1 MIRRFLVAACAVM
14 SFAMFGPAVSAFAAD
29 VTLYE
34 VTENMK
40 LKTLRASTLRR
51 QATSALTGTA
61 AAGSPLCPLPVACVI
76 NATGSDDIEVVS
88 GLGTFKG
95 KWSTV
100 LHGDNDVDAPEYEI
114 LKGDFAGA
122 MDFSPALVYGVPYGT
137 VVGELKVGR
146 DRYPFTGVFY
156 LPFVW
161 PGDES
166 QTPLYLGATGPVP
179 VGPNEF
185 SVGFPTVK
193 FEITLGGRL
202 TVDAK
207 RK

>member
-1 MIRRFLVAACAVM
+1 MMRRILATACALV
-14 SFAMFGPAVSAFAAD
+14 SFAMFGAAANAYAAD

-40 LKTLRASTLRR
+40 LKTLERAKQSSLRR

-76 NATGSDDIEVVS
+76 NATGSDDIDVVS

-95 KWSTV
+95 KWTAV
-100 LHGDNDVDAPEYEI
+100 VHGDNDVDAPEYEI
-114 LKGDFAGA
+114 LKGNFGGV

-156 LPFVW
+156 LPFLW
-161 PGDES
+161 PGDDS
-166 QTPLYLGATGPVP
+166 RTPLFLGATGPVP
-179 VGPNEF
+179 VAPNEF

-193 FEITLGGRL
+193 FEITLGARI
-202 TVDAK
+202 VDT
-207 RK
+207 R